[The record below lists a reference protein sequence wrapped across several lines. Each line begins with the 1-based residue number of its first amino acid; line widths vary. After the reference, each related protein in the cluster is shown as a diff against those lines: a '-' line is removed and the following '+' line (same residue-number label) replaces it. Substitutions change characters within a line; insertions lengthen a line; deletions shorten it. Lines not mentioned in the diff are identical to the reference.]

1 MNGPQTP
8 DPPPSADTARPETDP
23 TTASAAAADGPSGRS
38 NSLGGEQSPSSAAPD
53 GRPNRSDAAA
63 QAVHSASRLSE
74 LLAGLGDSASRDPDD
89 STVSQAGV
97 HARRTPSSQRFEN
110 HLAMVR
116 LGVAT
121 SLFYALRSKHPP
133 TAAHSLRVALIASA
147 WCARMGLSNDQRDRI
162 EVAAL
167 LHDIGKIGIPDRILR
182 KPAKLTVE
190 EQLTMHCCA
199 GLGCEILRGCTS
211 DNDLLDIVRW
221 NMEWYDS
228 RRRDDTIRGDALP
241 LGARMLAIV
250 GAFDSMTTDQV
261 YRAAYSRERA
271 LQELFEFSGTQFD
284 PELVRDFVAM
294 LEERPELLHG
304 SVVDRWLQQLDGS
317 QTAFLNG
324 IPSANSGQSGGTP
337 LAPLIQDAPLM
348 SDLAR
353 ESAGTTTSAFHSH
366 YQTLGRQLRDGVCF
380 TDNESQVLMWN
391 DTLSRMTGISREA
404 IVGRQWDAE
413 TIGLI
418 GRDDEIEGSSC
429 PVAECQ
435 RRQTVVARSM
445 QLRCSGELRDVFVQV
460 SPVPDLSGGG
470 CVIFIRD
477 VSDRAL
483 MQNQIESL
491 HKKATS
497 DPLTGAANRA
507 ELDQSLKRATQQA
520 KLNNKT
526 FSLIIC
532 DIDHFKRVN
541 DVHGHPAGDEALIEF
556 AAVLQRHA
564 RPSDLVARYGG
575 EEFVMLANGSD
586 NATAARRAEEI
597 RLAIASTPLQGIGGN
612 SVTASFGVTEY
623 QTGDN
628 DSTVLARAD
637 RALLQAKENG
647 RNRVV
652 QLGSGIASNEKDEE
666 PTSGWLGWLHP
677 PKPQL
682 DQSVTLRTP
691 VPVDLAVEKLRGF
704 IADHRAEIIHVTQQE
719 VSLRLNVRAEGGRR
733 VADQQFVLN
742 MVVALSEDRG
752 EPGDRPGRTSPIS
765 TIANVTTKT
774 VRSRDRR
781 NRELQPCVKALI
793 GSLKSYLMAEI
804 VGSTP
809 PANP

>member
-1 MNGPQTP
+1 MNAPRTP
-8 DPPPSADTARPETDP
+8 DPPSSAETVLP
-23 TTASAAAADGPSGRS
+23 AAAPSVADGAASDHPVNPSGATAAS
-38 NSLGGEQSPSSAAPD
+38 EIPQPPEQVARAEHA
-53 GRPNRSDAAA
+53 DAAA
-63 QAVHSASRLSE
+63 EAARSASRLSE

-89 STVSQAGV
+89 ATVSQAGV
-97 HARRTPSSQRFEN
+97 HAPRTPSSQRFEN

-116 LGVAT
+116 LGMAT
-121 SLFYALRSKHPP
+121 SLFYALRTKHPP
-133 TAAHSLRVALIASA
+133 TAAHSLRVALVASA
-147 WCARMGLSNDQRDRI
+147 WCARLGLSDEERDRI

-211 DNDLLDIVRW
+211 DNELLDIVRW

-228 RRRDDTIRGDALP
+228 RRRDDTVRGEGLP
-241 LGARMLAIV
+241 LGARMLAIA
-250 GAFDSMTTDQV
+250 GAFDAMTTDQV

-271 LQELFEFSGTQFD
+271 LQELFEYAGTQFD
-284 PELVRDFVAM
+284 PELARDFAAM
-294 LEERPELLHG
+294 LEERPEILHG
-304 SVVDRWLQQLDGS
+304 SVVNRWLQQLDGS

-324 IPSANSGQSGGTP
+324 VPPASSAPAAAAP
-337 LAPLIQDAPLM
+337 LASLATDASLSSASADGEAGGGM
-348 SDLAR
+348 SAYY
-353 ESAGTTTSAFHSH
+353 SH
-366 YQTLGRQLRDGVCF
+366 FQTLGRQLRDGVCF
-380 TDNESQVLMWN
+380 TDGEGQVLMWN
-391 DTLSRMTGISREA
+391 DTLSRMTGIHPDA

-413 TIGLI
+413 IVGLV
-418 GRDDEIEGSSC
+418 GRDDVNEDVPC
-429 PVAECQ
+429 PVIECQ

-445 QLRCSGELRDVFVQV
+445 QLRCSEELREVFVQV
-460 SPVPDLSGGG
+460 SPVPDLTGGG
-470 CVIFIRD
+470 CVVFIRD

-483 MQNQIESL
+483 MQNQIQSL

-575 EEFVMLANGSD
+575 EEFVLLANGSD

-597 RLAIASTPLQGIGGN
+597 RQAISATPLQGIGGN

-623 QTGDN
+623 QAGDN

-647 RNRVV
+647 RNRVI
-652 QLGSGIASNEKDEE
+652 QLGSGIASKEEDEE
-666 PTSGWLGWLHP
+666 PAGWLGWLSS
-677 PKPQL
+677 PKPQV
-682 DQSVTLRTP
+682 DQSVILRTP

-704 IADHRAEIIHVTQQE
+704 IADHRAEIIHVTQEQ
-719 VSLRLNVRAEGGRR
+719 VSLRLTVRSEGGRR

-742 MVVALSEDRG
+742 MVITLSEDRG
-752 EPGDRPGRTSPIS
+752 RTDDRPGKSSALS

-804 VGSTP
+804 VSSTP
-809 PANP
+809 PANA